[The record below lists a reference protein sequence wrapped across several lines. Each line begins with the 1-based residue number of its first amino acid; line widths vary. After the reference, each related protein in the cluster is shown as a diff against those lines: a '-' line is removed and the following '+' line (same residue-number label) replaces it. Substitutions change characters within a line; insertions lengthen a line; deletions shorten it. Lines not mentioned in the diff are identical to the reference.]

1 MQDVAVSL
9 ADGPYHSGSAQA
21 LYQSNHQVR
30 TTFILL
36 HTRMSG
42 SGKVMGKKASSQ
54 AKKTIHPS
62 YFRFK
67 FSRTI
72 FLVCLSFV
80 CR

>member
-30 TTFILL
+30 TTFVLL

-42 SGKVMGKKASSQ
+42 SGKVMGKKS
-54 AKKTIHPS
+54 
-62 YFRFK
+62 K
-67 FSRTI
+67 FSGQKNNSPEL
-72 FLVCLSFV
+72 FSL
-80 CR
+80 